1 MQGPGFIPSAG
12 KKYCIIMNLK
22 KNSLVSLFLMLL
34 TDVLF
39 AFFVSTGVISIEV
52 FALGWSKLELM

>member
-1 MQGPGFIPSAG
+1 MGE
-12 KKYCIIMNLK
+12 KYCIIMNLK